1 MSDTNNETNTAII
14 SVRNN
19 QRRIEPATEWYYT
32 GGRTV
37 TFTQGNDYNTR
48 VYGTSSLAEGI
59 NNTSVAIPFYGR
71 VSLNCNSPTNFTQTV
86 YYSDGT
92 STTSSVTSTN
102 LFIGIVGVESGSVI
116 ASNQTITSG
125 NYDESVTYTVSNIP
139 IFREGDTEAIENYLN
154 SGDDS
159 GALNY
164 ELLHSSPVDYY
175 LTNNGD
181 RIELKWVGREGKKP
195 LVKSTT
201 ITMHSDIPDTEDYF
215 DFFQEDIRTTT
226 WDKVI
231 SSMRG
236 LLPTNI
242 LINSLEVEICAY
254 DNEYWWKGS
263 KYCTLKA
270 RMTKGSFGTE
280 TTCVAI
286 VQEDNGYTLHCAT
299 DNRFDDIGI
308 GSDDESNA
316 GDNNNDGSGFGG
328 FDNLTSTYKL
338 TKQALSDLGSF
349 IWKNDAFDNIK
360 LFNNSPIENIVACH
374 YMPINIGGQNNN
386 VVLGNVTTNVSG
398 ELLSQNMKKI
408 NVASFVMPKVNTG
421 FLGYEPYT
429 SVSLYLPLVGMIDLQ
444 PNDVCGYT
452 VTIDYA
458 FDVVCGSFGV
468 MVYTSKGGGK
478 TLLYSSQ
485 GNCSVTIPLTAS
497 NQSQVQSS
505 ILTSGVSLVA
515 DAFSGNPMRAIS
527 DVEKIALH
535 QNHSTTFGSPSSMVG
550 ALSPNLCYY
559 IIRTPIIYMP
569 SNFAHTKGFICLN
582 TYKMSELQGFTKLT
596 NDVDLSGFIA
606 TEKEKEELKNILTSG
621 FYL

>member
-1 MSDTNNETNTAII
+1 MADTNNESNTAII
-14 SVRNN
+14 NVRTN
-19 QRRIEPATEWYYT
+19 QRRIEPETDWYYT

-48 VYGTSSLAEGI
+48 VYGTTTLADGI
-59 NNTSVAIPFYGR
+59 NNTSVARPFYGR
-71 VSLNCNSPTNFTQTV
+71 VTLNSNSPTNFTQTI

-92 STTSSVTSTN
+92 STTSSGTSTN
-102 LFIGIVGVESGSVI
+102 LFIGIVGVNSGTVR

-125 NYDESVTYTVSNIP
+125 NYDEEVTYNVDNIP

-195 LVKSTT
+195 LQKSTVLKMMSSVPET
-201 ITMHSDIPDTEDYF
+201 TNYVDCFTGDI
-215 DFFQEDIRTTT
+215 IATT
-226 WDKVI
+226 WDKVLDV
-231 SSMRG
+231 MRG
-236 LLPTNI
+236 LFP
-242 LINSLEVEICAY
+242 INTLDVEISAY
-254 DNEYWWKGS
+254 DKEDYLEGTKL
-263 KYCTLKA
+263 CTLKA
-270 RMTKGSFGTE
+270 KMKRGSFGTE
-280 TTCVAI
+280 TTCDAI
-286 VQEDNGYTLHCAT
+286 VPEDNGFTLHCAT

-338 TKQALSDLGSF
+338 SKQALSDLGSF

-374 YMPINIGGQNNN
+374 YMPIDIGGQNNN

-398 ELLSQNMKKI
+398 QLLTQNMKKI

-429 SVSLYLPLVGMIDLQ
+429 SISLYLPLVGMIDLQ

-497 NQSQVQSS
+497 NQSQVQAS

-515 DAFSGNPMRAIS
+515 DAFSGNPMGAIS

-569 SNFAHTKGFICLN
+569 SNFAHTKGFICMN

-596 NDVDLSGFIA
+596 NDIDLSGFVA
-606 TEKEKEELKNILTSG
+606 TEKEKEELINILTSG